1 MDPMLAQGF
10 SSLTKALIGDPETDY
25 QVARTNRVNELL
37 PLEKQQMQA
46 QIGGSNASAAAARAL
61 ETLRQSQTLTEDQ
74 LRNPRVQTELANAK
88 AVLALASER
97 DASAA
102 QTTALTPSMIAENQA
117 QAESSLAQA
126 FKFNADGTQTA
137 ALTPSMIAENQAQ
150 AESSLAQAFKFN
162 ADGTQTAALTPS
174 MIAENQAQ
182 AKSSLAQAG
191 NYGASAAQTA
201 ALTPSMIAENK
212 AKAESSLAQAGNYGA
227 SATQTEALTPSIIAE
242 NQAGADEK
250 RAAAALSKAKTDSE
264 GRVILN
270 AGQTI
275 RTTDANGNVQTY
287 TAPKTTEVTVEAGEV
302 AVIVNPD
309 GTQTRIEGPEGAGD
323 PKDGAAFLEGIDSQ
337 LNTFFE
343 SEAWSKV
350 SPTLSRRIRSAMTAA
365 SKGQDLTTA
374 AERIQALMSDTYK
387 GQNVVEL
394 QGGWGDGAAF
404 SVPGYVLNF
413 ISDAIKNDNVPKA
426 SEISKEYGLSLKE
439 SKSVLEFLGV

>member
-1 MDPMLAQGF
+1 MPSRNPYQMDPMLAQGF

-102 QTTALTPSMIAENQA
+102 QTT
-117 QAESSLAQA
+117 
-126 FKFNADGTQTA
+126 

>member
-88 AVLALASER
+88 AVLALAGER

-102 QTTALTPSMIAENQA
+102 QTTALTPSMIAENKA
-117 QAESSLAQA
+117 KAESSLAQA

-137 ALTPSMIAENQAQ
+137 ALTPSMIAENKAK
-150 AESSLAQAFKFN
+150 AE
-162 ADGTQTAALTPS
+162 
-174 MIAENQAQ
+174 
-182 AKSSLAQAG
+182 SSLAQAG

-212 AKAESSLAQAGNYGA
+212 AKAESSLAQAFKFNADG
-227 SATQTEALTPSIIAE
+227 TQTAALTPSMIAE
-242 NQAGADEK
+242 NKAGADEK
-250 RAAAALSKAKTDSE
+250 KTAADLNKAKTDAE
-264 GRVILN
+264 GRIILN

-275 RTTDANGNVQTY
+275 RTTNADGEVETY
-287 TAPKTTEVTVEAGEV
+287 TAPRTTEVTVEAGEV

-309 GTQTRIEGPEGAGD
+309 GTQTRIEGPEGTGD
-323 PKDGAAFLEGIDSQ
+323 PKDAVERLKTIDAQLQEFFGADDF
-337 LNTFFE
+337 
-343 SEAWSKV
+343 SEVPKS
-350 SPTLSRRIRSAMTAA
+350 LLRRIRSNTTNAA
-365 SKGQDLTTA
+365 KDRDIEEVSAQL
-374 AERIQALMSDTYK
+374 QALLSQTFRGNSVFTVTTGSNFSVPAFIANAARDSRMTESK
-387 GQNVVEL
+387 VVEL
-394 QGGWGDGAAF
+394 
-404 SVPGYVLNF
+404 
-413 ISDAIKNDNVPKA
+413 
-426 SEISKEYGLSLKE
+426 YGLSADHARRLLKD
-439 SKSVLEFLGV
+439 VRAQ

>member
-102 QTTALTPSMIAENQA
+102 QTT
-117 QAESSLAQA
+117 
-126 FKFNADGTQTA
+126 